1 MPSHTGL
8 DISDESIKYAEL
20 AKTRRGIKLRR
31 HGEKDIPLGV
41 IMSGKIIAPEK
52 LTEILS
58 ELRKGKNIKHVRVS
72 LPEEQVYLFKL
83 RLPKAGLENIREGI
97 ELVLEEHVPIPATE
111 AVFDYEILSQDK
123 QELDIGVAVIE
134 KSVIENYLLV
144 FREAQ
149 VKVGAF
155 ELEGNAIKRA
165 VIKSGDTNAYMIVD
179 FGKERTGIFIIS
191 RGAVAFTSTL
201 DIGGATLTG
210 MIEKNFNIS
219 REEAERMKVEY
230 GLRRNTGDREIFSVL
245 LNGVSVLR
253 DEISKHYIYWHTHKD
268 ETGAERPKVEKLILT
283 GGDSNLTGLA
293 EYLSV
298 SLKIK
303 AELANVWVNI
313 VDPEKYIPEIN
324 AKKSLSFTTAI
335 GLALGDYLK

>member
-149 VKVGAF
+149 VKMGAF
-155 ELEGNAIKRA
+155 
-165 VIKSGDTNAYMIVD
+165 
-179 FGKERTGIFIIS
+179 
-191 RGAVAFTSTL
+191 
-201 DIGGATLTG
+201 
-210 MIEKNFNIS
+210 
-219 REEAERMKVEY
+219 
-230 GLRRNTGDREIFSVL
+230 
-245 LNGVSVLR
+245 
-253 DEISKHYIYWHTHKD
+253 
-268 ETGAERPKVEKLILT
+268 
-283 GGDSNLTGLA
+283 
-293 EYLSV
+293 
-298 SLKIK
+298 
-303 AELANVWVNI
+303 
-313 VDPEKYIPEIN
+313 
-324 AKKSLSFTTAI
+324 
-335 GLALGDYLK
+335 